1 MICSKCKSRRYLEW
15 VCTDQGTRTVW
26 RCFGCEHSIDPVFL
40 LREGQEKRKGM
51 RGTRRLLFF
60 CFINQDKRSFNV

>member
-1 MICSKCKSRRYLEW
+1 MICPKCNTRQYLEG
-15 VCTDQGTRTVW
+15 VYTDQGTRTVW

-40 LREGQEKRKGM
+40 LRKGGRERKGM

-60 CFINQDKRSFNV
+60 CFIHRTKRSSHV